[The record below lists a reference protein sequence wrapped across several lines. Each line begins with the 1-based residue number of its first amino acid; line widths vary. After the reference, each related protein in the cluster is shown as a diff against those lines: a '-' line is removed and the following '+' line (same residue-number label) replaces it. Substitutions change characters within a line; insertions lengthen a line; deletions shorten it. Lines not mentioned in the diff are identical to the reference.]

1 MKNQIVNNQIDYL
14 MVKFSSWGMFKDL
27 TPSEKETIRQ
37 DLITLASTSILEAQ
51 KAMINATQN
60 IIQ

>member
-1 MKNQIVNNQIDYL
+1 MKNQIVNNQIDDL
-14 MVKFSSWGMFKDL
+14 MVKFNSWGMLKDL
-27 TPSEKETIRQ
+27 TPSEKEIIRQ
-37 DLITLASTSILEAQ
+37 DLIRLASTSIIEAQ